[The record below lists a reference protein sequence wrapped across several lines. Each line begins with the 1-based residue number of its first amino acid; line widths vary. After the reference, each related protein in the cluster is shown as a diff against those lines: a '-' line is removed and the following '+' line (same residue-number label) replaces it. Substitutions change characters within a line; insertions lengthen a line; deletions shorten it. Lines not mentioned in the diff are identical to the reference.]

1 MRARVLAALLAIG
14 CGDDPPAV
22 DAGTDA
28 GESRDAIAG
37 EDAAT
42 DEDGSIVDTGL
53 PPGPGLAG
61 VVRTEDDAPL
71 GPVMVLAC
79 LATTCYFGE
88 SASDGSFYFM
98 IEPPAEIALKTLE
111 DLDTTPR
118 RGASLAP
125 VLLTDNNLVN
135 VGSIYVPNL
144 PAGTP
149 FGPASQDPQTLIAG
163 DGLELTLNRGDLRP
177 RLGDLLGDLAA
188 RAIPEAHLPAIPE
201 LGAEQIVA
209 VYALHPFGA
218 HSSSPISVR
227 ATSTLEAGTPVRF
240 RSISEIDGRLS
251 EPADGSA
258 DGTFVTTNP
267 GAGITELSWLVISR

>member
-1 MRARVLAALLAIG
+1 MRARFLMALLAIA
-14 CGDDPPAV
+14 CGDAPPAN
-22 DAGTDA
+22 DGGMDA
-28 GESRDAIAG
+28 GEPDAISG
-37 EDAAT
+37 EDAT
-42 DEDGSIVDTGL
+42 VGEDGSIPDTGL

-61 VVRTEDDAPL
+61 VLRTEDEAPL

-125 VLLTDNNLVN
+125 VVLTDNNLVN

-209 VYALHPFGA
+209 VYAIHPFGA
-218 HSSSPISVR
+218 HSSSPIAVR
-227 ATSTLEAGTPVRF
+227 ATSTLAAGTPVRF

-251 EPADGSA
+251 EPAEGTA
-258 DGTFVTTNP
+258 DGTFVTTNA
-267 GAGITELSWLVISR
+267 GVGITELSWLVISR